1 MTDVVFFLVNLSEKG
16 QGYLP
21 CGTGIFVSNNA
32 GLCVIIQVESG
43 LQDKLRFMRPSE
55 ELRTIHRYIYIYMSE
70 IWDMSQRYNY
80 PSNKLS
86 YVYSGFQYLNEN
98 NNYYNESCCL
108 RGDDILSD

>member
-55 ELRTIHRYIYIYMSE
+55 ELRTIHRYIYIY
-70 IWDMSQRYNY
+70 ICQRYETCRSDIIIHRTN
-80 PSNKLS
+80 
-86 YVYSGFQYLNEN
+86 
-98 NNYYNESCCL
+98 CL
-108 RGDDILSD
+108 TFIQVFNI